1 MLLPD
6 HQKSIQLPATD
17 CNVGCDAS
25 SLKAS
30 SSQHSCILQGSG
42 QFVKPLCMTHIT
54 LLLKH
59 SKAFPLTGPYLNI
72 TPDREEEHCKCTE
85 RDVGIHGMKKSRD
98 RTFRTG
104 SNCESHGDSPGY
116 SLKRKGEICRVS
128 QDGSEGQHCGFLTKP
143 CPACPCLSH
152 ALTAGPEL
160 VCSKAESEAPCGRTC
175 LLSHRFATP
184 NWMLTG

>member
-17 CNVGCDAS
+17 CNVGCDAG
-25 SLKAS
+25 SLKTT

-85 RDVGIHGMKKSRD
+85 RKVGIYGVKNQE
-98 RTFRTG
+98 TG
-104 SNCESHGDSPGY
+104 LSELGVTAKPWGFSWIFSEEKGGD
-116 SLKRKGEICRVS
+116 L
-128 QDGSEGQHCGFLTKP
+128 QSELGW
-143 CPACPCLSH
+143 
-152 ALTAGPEL
+152 E
-160 VCSKAESEAPCGRTC
+160 
-175 LLSHRFATP
+175 
-184 NWMLTG
+184 